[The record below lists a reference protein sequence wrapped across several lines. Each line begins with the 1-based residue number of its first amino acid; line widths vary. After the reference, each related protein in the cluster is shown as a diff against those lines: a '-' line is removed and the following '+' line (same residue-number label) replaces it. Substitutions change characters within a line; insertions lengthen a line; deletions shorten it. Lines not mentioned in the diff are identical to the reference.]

1 MSAASFPNLGKILSP
16 TQWERFTRSFADA
29 AGVRLALVCLPG
41 GVVAGDLRELGLP
54 EVPGEDPRQWPA
66 FLRKIVKQALGGDE
80 TLLFRDP
87 SGRLVFAGPVAGA
100 PDLPQITLL
109 GARDAGAEA
118 EPRKLQ
124 AWGSLARLCLGALV
138 RGHADRRRADRDR
151 TRAVTLFDLLPD
163 LLQAG
168 SALEVW
174 GLALSTLSVLFEV
187 ENAAVLVRESGTD
200 RFRVQTASGPL
211 EKTLL
216 SWSLSLDAPPV
227 ADLEKHRR
235 PVRVDDPHELSRL
248 GLPEGV
254 ERVSL
259 FPVGTGAHVDLVLAV
274 VNRELDADESAL
286 LRGFGVQ
293 LGVVLENRRL
303 QEDARR
309 RHEQVAAVRSLSQ
322 RFLGSLDPEE
332 LFRVILDEARKLT
345 GARKGSLMVPE
356 AGNGAL
362 RVRAAVGMA
371 EKVAERLRLRAG
383 EGIAGRVFAT
393 GEPIIVHDIELDP
406 RFRRKNR
413 PRFDTRSFLC
423 LPIRKN
429 GHTVGVLSLS
439 DKATGEPF
447 EPQDLDVLE
456 TVLAQA
462 TLAIERSTY
471 WAQSKELRRLSI
483 TDGLTG
489 LLNRR
494 YFQERLAEELDRAS
508 RHSHPLSLILID
520 IDHFKHYNDTNGHPA
535 GDKALVL
542 LGRILRASVRA
553 IDVVSRFGGEEF
565 AVILPET
572 RKREAVEIGER
583 IRREVEAFY
592 FPGEERQPAGKLTIS
607 MGVAAF
613 PEDARDLRGLIQ
625 RADRAL
631 YLAKARGRN
640 RIEAHAAAPTPVP
653 PAEDEAAPA
662 EPQQAGWT
670 RVL

>member
-1 MSAASFPNLGKILSP
+1 
-16 TQWERFTRSFADA
+16 
-29 AGVRLALVCLPG
+29 
-41 GVVAGDLRELGLP
+41 
-54 EVPGEDPRQWPA
+54 
-66 FLRKIVKQALGGDE
+66 
-80 TLLFRDP
+80 
-87 SGRLVFAGPVAGA
+87 
-100 PDLPQITLL
+100 
-109 GARDAGAEA
+109 
-118 EPRKLQ
+118 
-124 AWGSLARLCLGALV
+124 
-138 RGHADRRRADRDR
+138 
-151 TRAVTLFDLLPD
+151 
-163 LLQAG
+163 
-168 SALEVW
+168 
-174 GLALSTLSVLFEV
+174 
-187 ENAAVLVRESGTD
+187 
-200 RFRVQTASGPL
+200 
-211 EKTLL
+211 
-216 SWSLSLDAPPV
+216 
-227 ADLEKHRR
+227 
-235 PVRVDDPHELSRL
+235 
-248 GLPEGV
+248 
-254 ERVSL
+254 
-259 FPVGTGAHVDLVLAV
+259 
-274 VNRELDADESAL
+274 
-286 LRGFGVQ
+286 
-293 LGVVLENRRL
+293 

-653 PAEDEAAPA
+653 PAEDEGAPA

>member
-1 MSAASFPNLGKILSP
+1 MNAASLPNLGKILSP
-16 TQWERFTRSFADA
+16 AQWERFARSFAEA
-29 AGVRLALVCLPG
+29 AGVRMALVCVPG

-54 EVPGEDPRQWPA
+54 EVPGQDPKGWPG
-66 FLRKIVKQALGGDE
+66 FLRKIVKQALGGDD
-80 TLLFRDP
+80 TILFRDP

-100 PDLPQITLL
+100 SDLPQIVLL
-109 GARDAGAEA
+109 GAGDAGAEV

-124 AWGSLARLCLGALV
+124 AWGTLVRLCLGALV
-138 RGHADRRRADRDR
+138 RGHAERRRADRDR

-168 SALEVW
+168 SAIEVW

-187 ENAAVLVRESGTD
+187 ENAAVLVREGGAG

-211 EKTLL
+211 EKALL
-216 SWSLSLDAPPV
+216 SWSLSTELPPV

-248 GLPEGV
+248 GLPESV
-254 ERVSL
+254 ERISL
-259 FPVGTGAHVDLVLAV
+259 FPVGTGDRVDLVLAV

-429 GHTVGVLSLS
+429 GHTVGVLNLS

-494 YFQERLAEELDRAS
+494 YFQERLAQELDRAS

-565 AVILPET
+565 AIILPET

-583 IRREVEAFY
+583 IRKEVEAFY
-592 FPGEERQPAGKLTIS
+592 FPGEERQPGGKLTIS

-640 RIEAHAAAPTPVP
+640 RIEAHATAPAAPA
-653 PAEDEAAPA
+653 PAEDDAAPS
-662 EPQQAGWT
+662 ESQQAGWT

>member
-1 MSAASFPNLGKILSP
+1 MSAASLPNLGKILSP

-66 FLRKIVKQALGGDE
+66 FLRKIVKQALGGDD
-80 TLLFRDP
+80 TILFRDP

-109 GARDAGAEA
+109 GARDAGAEG

-356 AGNGAL
+356 AG
-362 RVRAAVGMA
+362 
-371 EKVAERLRLRAG
+371 
-383 EGIAGRVFAT
+383 
-393 GEPIIVHDIELDP
+393 
-406 RFRRKNR
+406 
-413 PRFDTRSFLC
+413 
-423 LPIRKN
+423 
-429 GHTVGVLSLS
+429 
-439 DKATGEPF
+439 
-447 EPQDLDVLE
+447 
-456 TVLAQA
+456 
-462 TLAIERSTY
+462 
-471 WAQSKELRRLSI
+471 
-483 TDGLTG
+483 
-489 LLNRR
+489 
-494 YFQERLAEELDRAS
+494 
-508 RHSHPLSLILID
+508 
-520 IDHFKHYNDTNGHPA
+520 
-535 GDKALVL
+535 
-542 LGRILRASVRA
+542 
-553 IDVVSRFGGEEF
+553 
-565 AVILPET
+565 
-572 RKREAVEIGER
+572 
-583 IRREVEAFY
+583 
-592 FPGEERQPAGKLTIS
+592 
-607 MGVAAF
+607 
-613 PEDARDLRGLIQ
+613 
-625 RADRAL
+625 
-631 YLAKARGRN
+631 
-640 RIEAHAAAPTPVP
+640 
-653 PAEDEAAPA
+653 
-662 EPQQAGWT
+662 
-670 RVL
+670 